1 MEKTLPLEA
10 DKLDNSELQ
19 AAIARCLTKM
29 DELREKMH
37 RSDSSIAA
45 ARKET
50 LANLADIAEVLSDL
64 RAA

>member
-10 DKLDNSELQ
+10 DSLDTAELQ

-29 DELREKMH
+29 DELREKMR
-37 RSDSSIAA
+37 RSDTAIAA

-50 LANLADIAEVLSDL
+50 LANLAVNRQET
-64 RAA
+64 